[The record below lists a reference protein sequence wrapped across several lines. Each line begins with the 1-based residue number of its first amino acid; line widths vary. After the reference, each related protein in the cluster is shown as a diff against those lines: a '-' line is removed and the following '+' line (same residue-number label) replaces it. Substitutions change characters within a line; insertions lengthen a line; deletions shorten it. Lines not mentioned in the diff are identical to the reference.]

1 MLDLLGYLIP
11 LPGGLNFLAAPPAAF
26 VINLAAWALI
36 LLLTNFIVL
45 RVLKFAARRMPGDL
59 EDILVGIVNH
69 PLLILLAL
77 FGVNDALRHLPLL
90 PAAQGWVQKIS
101 LTLLILVLTH
111 IVGRFIEDVLVYN
124 GEKWAARTETRIDDV
139 LVPVLHLFG
148 PPLLILIAALLILPL
163 WGINVTSVLLGAGVL
178 GLVLG
183 LALQETLGNIF
194 SGLSLL
200 IEAPFRK
207 GDLILLPDGRTCEV
221 LHLGMRSTR
230 LFSLDEQA
238 TIYLPNKT
246 LASNMLVNLTRPTPE
261 QRCCIELRVE
271 PGRDLAQVQAA
282 LLEIAN
288 GHPAVLSADMDA
300 KLPVVRRQADR
311 LKDRAAG
318 LPPQNPAAARLAA
331 EAGKNE
337 GALEKLA
344 LEGQFNARL
353 ADLMEALR
361 NLYRGIH
368 AREGSG
374 LSQAERQEL
383 YCNFISPVDAAVQTT
398 AQAGQA
404 WSEARDPWA
413 SDEDY
418 WVQRKLWAG
427 RNEQLALHWERLKK
441 SLYQTDDRRET
452 RLDDSVT
459 LMLDWIEKEYRLAP
473 GYWKNPGVVIKAL
486 DSADSYAALLQL
498 CYYVDNIR
506 LERDGRAA
514 RVRTELSRMIRE
526 ELQTAG

>member
-1 MLDLLGYLIP
+1 MLDLLGYLIS
-11 LPGGLNFLAAPPAAF
+11 LPDELGFLAGPVPAF
-26 VINLAAWALI
+26 LLNLAAWVLI
-36 LLLTNFIVL
+36 LILANFIVI
-45 RVLKFAARRMPGDL
+45 RVLKFIARRMPGDL
-59 EDILVGIVNH
+59 EDTLVGIINH

-77 FGVNDALRHLPLL
+77 FGFNDALRHLPIL
-90 PAAQGWVQKIS
+90 PEVHFWIEKIS

-111 IVGRFIEDVLVYN
+111 IVGKFVEDVLVYY

-139 LVPVLHLFG
+139 LIPVLHLFG
-148 PPLLILIAALLILPL
+148 PPMLILIAALLVLPL
-163 WGINVTSVLLGAGVL
+163 WGINISSVLLGAGVL

-246 LASNMLVNLTRPTPE
+246 MASNMLVNLTRPTPE

-271 PGRDLAQVQAA
+271 PPRDLAQVQDA
-282 LLEIAN
+282 LLQIAN

-300 KLPVVRRQADR
+300 KLEFVKLQIAALRQ
-311 LKDRAAG
+311 RAAG
-318 LPPQNPAAARLAA
+318 LPGGHPAAQRLGT
-331 EAGKNE
+331 EADKNE
-337 GALEKLA
+337 AVVDKLA

-353 ADLMEALR
+353 AALMEALR
-361 NLYRGIH
+361 GLYRGIN
-368 AREGSG
+368 AREGQG

-383 YCNFISPVDAAVQTT
+383 YCNFVSPVDQAVQAT
-398 AQAGQA
+398 AQAGRL

-418 WVQRKLWAG
+418 WVQRRVWVE

-441 SLYQTDDRRET
+441 TLYQADDRRET
-452 RLDDSVT
+452 RLDDGVK
-459 LMLDWIEKEYRLAP
+459 LMLDWIEKEYKLLP
-473 GYWKNPGVVIKAL
+473 GYWKNPSVVVKSLEGATAL
-486 DSADSYAALLQL
+486 VQL
-498 CYYVDNIR
+498 CYYVDHIR
-506 LERDGRAA
+506 LEHDGRAA
-514 RVRTELSRMIRE
+514 RVRTELSRMIQDE
-526 ELQTAG
+526 MSI

>member
-11 LPGGLNFLAAPPAAF
+11 LPQGLDFLAAPLPSF
-26 VINLAAWALI
+26 LVNLTAWVLI
-36 LLLTNFIVL
+36 LILANFIVI
-45 RVLKFAARRMPGDL
+45 RVLKFIARRMPGDL
-59 EDILVGIVNH
+59 EDILVGIINH

-77 FGVNDALRHLPLL
+77 FGLNDALRHLPLL
-90 PAAQGWVQKIS
+90 PAAQGWIEKIS
-101 LTLLILVLTH
+101 LTILILVLTH
-111 IVGRFIEDVLVYN
+111 IIGRFIEDVLVYY

-139 LVPVLHLFG
+139 LIPVLHLFG
-148 PPLLILIAALLILPL
+148 PPMLILIAALLVLPL
-163 WGINVTSVLLGAGVL
+163 WGINISSVLLGAGVL

-238 TIYLPNKT
+238 TIYRPNKT

-271 PGRDLAQVQAA
+271 PGRDLAQVQAT

-288 GHPAVLSADMDA
+288 GHPAVLSSDMDA
-300 KLPVVRRQADR
+300 KLPVVRRQAAR
-311 LKDRAAG
+311 LKERAAS
-318 LPPQNPAAARLAA
+318 LPPENPAAARLAA
-331 EAGKNE
+331 EADKNE
-337 GALEKLA
+337 AALDKLA
-344 LEGQFNARL
+344 LEGQFNTRL
-353 ADLMEALR
+353 AALMESLR
-361 NLYRGIH
+361 GLYRGIN

-383 YCNFISPVDAAVQTT
+383 YCNFISPVDSAVEAT
-398 AQAGQA
+398 AQAGRD
-404 WSEARDPWA
+404 WSETRDPWA

-418 WVQRKLWAG
+418 WIQRKVWVG
-427 RNEQLALHWERLKK
+427 RNEQLALHWDRLKK
-441 SLYQTDDRRET
+441 ALYQADDRRET
-452 RLDDSVT
+452 RLDDGVT
-459 LMLDWIEKEYRLAP
+459 LMLDWIEKEYRLTP

-486 DSADSYAALLQL
+486 DSSDSYAALLQL

-506 LERDGRAA
+506 LEHDGRAA
-514 RVRTELSRMIRE
+514 RARTELSRMIRE
-526 ELQTAG
+526 ELQSAG

>member
-11 LPGGLNFLAAPPAAF
+11 LPQGLTFLAAPVPAF
-26 VINLAAWALI
+26 LLNLVAWALI
-36 LLLTNFIVL
+36 LILANFIVI
-45 RVLKFAARRMPGDL
+45 RVLKFIARRMPGDL
-59 EDILVGIVNH
+59 EDTLVGIINY

-77 FGVNDALRHLPLL
+77 FGLNDALRHLPLL
-90 PAAQGWVQKIS
+90 PAAQGWIEKIS
-101 LTLLILVLTH
+101 LTLLILVITH
-111 IVGRFIEDVLVYN
+111 IIGKFVEDVLVYY

-139 LVPVLHLFG
+139 LIPVLHLFG
-148 PPLLILIAALLILPL
+148 PPMLILIAALLVLPL
-163 WGINVTSVLLGAGVL
+163 WGINISSVLLGAGVL

-261 QRCCIELRVE
+261 QRCCIEVRVE

-288 GHPAVLSADMDA
+288 GHPAVLSADMVA
-300 KLPVVRRQADR
+300 KLEVVRRQVANLRRSAAD
-311 LKDRAAG
+311 
-318 LPPQNPAAARLAA
+318 LPLDNPTARHMGA
-331 EAGKNE
+331 EADKNE
-337 GALEKLA
+337 AAIDKLA

-353 ADLMEALR
+353 ADLMETLR
-361 NLYRGIH
+361 GLYRGIN
-368 AREGSG
+368 AREMNG
-374 LSQAERQEL
+374 LNQAERQEL
-383 YCNFISPVDAAVQTT
+383 YCNFISPVDSAVAVT
-398 AQAGQA
+398 AQAGRV

-418 WVQRKLWAG
+418 WVQRKVWVD

-441 SLYQTDDRRET
+441 TVYQADDRRET
-452 RLDDSVT
+452 RLDDGVK
-459 LMLDWIEKEYRLAP
+459 LMLDWIEKEYRLPP
-473 GYWKNPGVVIKAL
+473 GYWKNPSVVVKSLEGA
-486 DSADSYAALLQL
+486 AALVQL

-506 LERDGRAA
+506 LEHDGRAA
-514 RVRTELSRMIRE
+514 RVRTELSRMVQQEMKI
-526 ELQTAG
+526 